1 MEERFNMIM
10 FYFKGIEVEKV
21 YGDNNENE
29 ELFNDL
35 FVDVIRFFFDV
46 GFLSERGVRSK
57 V

>member
-1 MEERFNMIM
+1 MIM